1 MGAGTSSGKSV
12 PAWEKEIDNASFSS
26 SGKTRTFSIPGI
38 GGAAVEATPD
48 TTTKTMRYTAYVWT
62 PNTAATP
69 INGGQTYATRDEANS
84 AAKKVLK
91 NRRRVE
97 LKSGG

>member
-1 MGAGTSSGKSV
+1 MGAGTSSGKV
-12 PAWEKEIDNASFSS
+12 PAWETQVDNAKFTST
-26 SGKTRTFSIPGI
+26 GKTRTFSVPGV

-48 TTTKTMRYTAYVWT
+48 PATKTLRYTAYVWT
-62 PNTAATP
+62 SNTAATP

-91 NRRRVE
+91 NRHRVQ
-97 LKSGG
+97 LKSPK